1 MRSVFSRPDE
11 SISTEY
17 EVRRRY
23 TFINRYKNQL
33 ILPQYKFPYYKDM
46 FINILFTGIL
56 RGSRGR
62 DRMVA
67 GLTTT
72 HAICAYHH

>member
-1 MRSVFSRPDE
+1 
-11 SISTEY
+11 
-17 EVRRRY
+17 
-23 TFINRYKNQL
+23 
-33 ILPQYKFPYYKDM
+33 M

-72 HAICAYHH
+72 HAICAFTSPVKSTGDVNSLLVNSSFHNVLV

>member
-1 MRSVFSRPDE
+1 MRSVCSRPDE

-17 EVRRRY
+17 EVRGRY

-46 FINILFTGIL
+46 FINILLTGIL

-62 DRMVA
+62 DRMIA

-72 HAICAYHH
+72 HAIRAYHH